1 MDIDSI
7 GRAGDS
13 VVSPI
18 APPPQQQEEPRQEV
32 SAPPPEPAVDTGK
45 TLDLYA

>member
-1 MDIDSI
+1 MDVDSV

-13 VVSPI
+13 VISPI
-18 APPPQQQEEPRQEV
+18 APPPVQEAPKQEAV
-32 SAPPPEPAVDTGK
+32 TPPPEPPADTGK

>member
-1 MDIDSI
+1 MDVDSI

-18 APPPQQQEEPRQEV
+18 APPPQQEEPKQEAV
-32 SAPPPEPAVDTGK
+32 APPEPPIDAGK

>member
-13 VVSPI
+13 TVIPI
-18 APPPQQQEEPRQEV
+18 APPPAMEEPRREAE
-32 SAPPPEPAVDTGK
+32 SPPPEPAVDTGK

>member
-18 APPPQQQEEPRQEV
+18 APPPSQEETKEET
-32 SAPPPEPAVDTGK
+32 ATPPPEPPVDTGK

>member
-18 APPPQQQEEPRQEV
+18 APPPAQEAPKQEV
-32 SAPPPEPAVDTGK
+32 ATPPPEPAVDTGK

>member
-18 APPPQQQEEPRQEV
+18 APPPQQEEPKQEAA
-32 SAPPPEPAVDTGK
+32 SPPPEPAIDTGK